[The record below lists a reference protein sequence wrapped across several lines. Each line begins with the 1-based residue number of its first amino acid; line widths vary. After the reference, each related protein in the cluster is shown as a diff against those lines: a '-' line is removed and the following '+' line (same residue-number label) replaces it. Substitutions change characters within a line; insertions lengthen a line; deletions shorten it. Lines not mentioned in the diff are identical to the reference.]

1 MTGLLGRL
9 LMATAVGHALL
20 GLVLFPRPL
29 KEIFRDGFF
38 NTVSP
43 SPFEPTFD
51 RECAFWFLA
60 FSPMLFMVG
69 WLADQAVQRGDP
81 TTLRLVGWTL
91 LAFGVVGAA
100 VMPVSG
106 QWILVL
112 LGAVAIHAARGSNHL
127 HGE

>member
-1 MTGLLGRL
+1 MTASLGRL

-29 KEIFRDGFF
+29 QEILWDGFF

-60 FSPMLFMVG
+60 FSPMLFVVG
-69 WLADQAVQRGDP
+69 WLADQAIERGDP
-81 TTLRLVGWTL
+81 TTLQPIGWTIFV
-91 LAFGVVGAA
+91 FGVVGAA
-100 VMPVSG
+100 VMPLSG
-106 QWILVL
+106 QWILVF
-112 LGAVAIHAARGSNHL
+112 LGAVAIRAARGSNHRP
-127 HGE
+127 